1 VYNTEV
7 GRNVIVIYKMSS
19 LLVCMSLCYSEKFM
33 KNEVQ
38 DEYESKILQNFY
50 MFSILNECITF

>member
-1 VYNTEV
+1 MYNTEV